1 MIMRLAFTK
10 MQGLGNDFIV
20 IDAVRQS
27 VSLDPERI
35 RRLADRHF
43 GIGCD
48 QVLVVEPAQSP
59 AADFRYRIFNADGSE
74 VAQCGNGA
82 RCFARF
88 VHDKGLTNHDSIR
101 VETQSGALVL
111 NLVAGNEVLVDMG
124 VPRHAPDAIPL
135 KAAEES
141 ALYTVDV
148 AGQAIQFAAVSMG
161 NPHAV
166 IQVADTVSA
175 PVERWGPLIES
186 HPMFPERVNVGFL
199 EVVDRHQ
206 ARLRVY
212 ERGSGETLACG
223 SGACAAAVV
232 GIEQGLLESP
242 VDIALP
248 GGHLVIN
255 WQGRGFP
262 VMMQGPAVTV
272 FEGEIEL

>member
-1 MIMRLAFTK
+1 MRIAFTK

-27 VSLDPERI
+27 VSLAPESI

-48 QVLVVEPAQSP
+48 QVLLVEPAEGP
-59 AADFRYRIFNADGSE
+59 DADFRYRIFNADGSE
-74 VAQCGNGA
+74 VSQCGNGA

-88 VHDKGLTNHDSIR
+88 VREKGLTNHDTIR
-101 VETQSGALVL
+101 VETRSGQLVL
-111 NLVAGNEVLVDMG
+111 NLVKGGEVLVDMG
-124 VPRHAPDAIPL
+124 IPRHVPDQIPL
-135 KAAEES
+135 KMPSES
-141 ALYTVDV
+141 KLYALDLEGEPVE
-148 AGQAIQFAAVSMG
+148 FAAVSMG

-166 IQVADTVSA
+166 VRVARVTEA
-175 PVERWGPLIES
+175 PVERLGPRIES
-186 HPMFPERVNVGFL
+186 HPLFPERVNVGFL
-199 EVVDRHQ
+199 EIVNSHQ

-242 VDIALP
+242 VDVELP
-248 GGHLVIN
+248 GGHLIIN

-272 FEGEIEL
+272 FEGEIDL

>member
-1 MIMRLAFTK
+1 MRIAFTK

-20 IDAVRQS
+20 IDAVRQAL
-27 VSLDPERI
+27 SLEPEKI

-48 QVLVVEPAQSP
+48 QVLVVEPAQGSD
-59 AADFRYRIFNADGSE
+59 ADFRYRIFNADGSE
-74 VAQCGNGA
+74 VSQCGNGA

-88 VHDKGLTNHDSIR
+88 VNEKGLTDHDTIR
-101 VETQSGALVL
+101 VETRAGQLVL

-124 VPRHAPDAIPL
+124 VPRHAPDQIPL
-135 KAAEES
+135 DKPSEAKLY
-141 ALYTVDV
+141 ALNVDGERV
-148 AGQAIQFAAVSMG
+148 EFAAVSMG

-166 IQVADTVSA
+166 LHVASVKAA
-175 PVERWGPLIES
+175 PVERLGPLLES
-186 HPMFPERVNVGFL
+186 HPLFPERVNVGFM
-199 EVVDRHQ
+199 EIVDPHR

-232 GIEQGLLESP
+232 GIEQGLLKSP
-242 VDIALP
+242 VDIELP
-248 GGHLVIN
+248 GGHLIIN

-272 FEGEIEL
+272 FEGEIDL

>member
-1 MIMRLAFTK
+1 MRIAFTK

-20 IDAVRQS
+20 IDAVRQA
-27 VSLDPERI
+27 VSLEPEKI

-48 QVLVVEPAQSP
+48 QVLVVDPAQGSD
-59 AADFRYRIFNADGSE
+59 ADFRYRIFNADGSE
-74 VAQCGNGA
+74 VSQCGNGA

-88 VHDKGLTNHDSIR
+88 VNEKGLTDHDTIR
-101 VETQSGALVL
+101 VETRAGQLVL

-124 VPRHAPDAIPL
+124 VPRHAPDQIPL
-135 KAAEES
+135 AKPSEAKLY
-141 ALYTVDV
+141 ALDVDGERV
-148 AGQAIQFAAVSMG
+148 EFAAVSMG

-166 IQVADTVSA
+166 LHVASVRAA
-175 PVERWGPLIES
+175 PVERLGPLLES
-186 HPMFPERVNVGFL
+186 HPLFPERVNVGFI
-199 EVVDRHQ
+199 EIVDPHR

-232 GIEQGLLESP
+232 GIEQGLLKSP
-242 VDIALP
+242 VDIELP
-248 GGHLVIN
+248 GGHLIIN

-272 FEGEIEL
+272 FEGEIDL

>member
-1 MIMRLAFTK
+1 MRLAFTK

-20 IDAVRQS
+20 IDAVRQT
-27 VSLDPERI
+27 VTLEPERI

-48 QVLVVEPAQSP
+48 QVLVVEPAQGP
-59 AADFRYRIFNADGSE
+59 NADFRYRIFNADGSE

-88 VHDKGLTNHDSIR
+88 VKEKGLSDHDRIR
-101 VETQSGALVL
+101 VETRAGALVL
-111 NLVAGNEVLVDMG
+111 HLVAGDEVLVDMG
-124 VPRHAPDAIPL
+124 IPRHAPDQIPL
-135 KAAEES
+135 NAEVEADRYVLDLEGERVEFS
-141 ALYTVDV
+141 
-148 AGQAIQFAAVSMG
+148 AVSMG

-166 IQVADTVSA
+166 LQVASTAKA
-175 PVERWGPLIES
+175 PVESLGPILES
-186 HPMFPERVNVGFL
+186 HPLFPERVNVGFL
-199 EVVDRHQ
+199 EVVNRHQ

-242 VDIALP
+242 VDVELP
-248 GGHLVIN
+248 GGHLTIN

>member
-1 MIMRLAFTK
+1 MRLAFTK

-20 IDAVRQS
+20 IDAVRQA
-27 VSLDPERI
+27 VTLEPERI

-48 QVLVVEPAQSP
+48 QVLVVEPAQGP
-59 AADFRYRIFNADGSE
+59 NADFRYRIFNADGSE

-88 VHDKGLTNHDSIR
+88 VKEKGLSDHDRIR
-101 VETQSGALVL
+101 VETRAGALVL
-111 NLVAGNEVLVDMG
+111 HLVAGDEVLVDMG
-124 VPRHAPDAIPL
+124 IPRHAPDQIPL
-135 KAAEES
+135 NAEVEADRYVLDLEGERVEFS
-141 ALYTVDV
+141 
-148 AGQAIQFAAVSMG
+148 AVSMG

-166 IQVADTVSA
+166 LQVASTAKA
-175 PVERWGPLIES
+175 PVESLGPILES
-186 HPMFPERVNVGFL
+186 HPLFPERVNVGFL
-199 EVVDRHQ
+199 EVVNRHQ

-242 VDIALP
+242 VDVELP
-248 GGHLVIN
+248 GGHLTIN

>member
-1 MIMRLAFTK
+1 MRLAFTK

-35 RRLADRHF
+35 RLLADRHF

-48 QVLVVEPAQSP
+48 QVLVVEPSDNP
-59 AADFRYRIFNADGSE
+59 EADFRYRIFNADGSE

-88 VHDKGLTNHDSIR
+88 VNEKGLTNHDIIR
-101 VETQSGALVL
+101 VETRAGQLVL
-111 NLVAGNEVLVDMG
+111 NLVGGNEVLVDMG
-124 VPRHAPDAIPL
+124 VPRHAPDQIPL
-135 KAAEES
+135 KAGEEAS
-141 ALYTVDV
+141 LYTLDV
-148 AGQAIQFAAVSMG
+148 AGEQIRFAAVSMG

-166 IQVADTVSA
+166 LQVESTVKA
-175 PVERWGPLIES
+175 PVERLGPLLES
-186 HPMFPERVNVGFL
+186 HAMFPERVNVGFL
-199 EVVDRHQ
+199 EVVTRHQ

-223 SGACAAAVV
+223 SGACAAAVA

-242 VDIALP
+242 VDIELP
-248 GGHLVIN
+248 GGHLTIN

>member
-1 MIMRLAFTK
+1 MRLSFTK

-27 VSLDPERI
+27 VTLDPERI

-48 QVLVVEPAQSP
+48 QVLVVEPPQS
-59 AADFRYRIFNADGSE
+59 ANADFRYRIFNADGSE

-88 VHDKGLTNHDSIR
+88 VNEKGLTNHDTIR
-101 VETQSGALVL
+101 VETRAGQLVL
-111 NLVAGNEVLVDMG
+111 NLVHGNEVLVDMG
-124 VPRHAPDAIPL
+124 IPRHAPDQIPL
-135 KAAEES
+135 KSAAE
-141 ALYTVDV
+141 APLYTLDA
-148 AGQAIQFAAVSMG
+148 AGETLQFAAVSMG

-166 IQVADTVSA
+166 LQVASTLKA
-175 PVERWGPLIES
+175 PVERLGPLIES

-199 EVVDRHQ
+199 EVVNRHE

-242 VDIALP
+242 VDIELP
-248 GGHLVIN
+248 GGHLIIN

-262 VMMQGPAVTV
+262 VMMQGSAVTV

>member
-1 MIMRLAFTK
+1 MRLAFTK

-27 VSLDPERI
+27 VALDPEQI

-48 QVLVVEPAQSP
+48 QVLVVEPAQNPNS
-59 AADFRYRIFNADGSE
+59 DFRYRIFNADGSE

-88 VHDKGLTNHDSIR
+88 VNEKGLTNHDTIR
-101 VETQSGALVL
+101 VETRAGQLVL
-111 NLVAGNEVLVDMG
+111 NLVADNEVLVDMG
-124 VPRHAPDAIPL
+124 VPRHAPDQVPL
-135 KAAEES
+135 EAVEEA
-141 ALYTVDV
+141 ALYTLEV
-148 AGQAIQFAAVSMG
+148 AGEQVRFAAVSMG

-166 IQVADTVSA
+166 IQVASTASA
-175 PVERWGPLIES
+175 PVERLGPLLES
-186 HPMFPERVNVGFL
+186 HSMFPERVNVGFL
-199 EVVDRHQ
+199 EVVNRHQ

-232 GIEQGLLESP
+232 GIEQGFLESP
-242 VDIALP
+242 VDVELP
-248 GGHLVIN
+248 GGHLIIN

>member
-1 MIMRLAFTK
+1 MRLAFTK

-20 IDAVRQS
+20 IDAVRQA
-27 VSLDPERI
+27 VTLEPERI

-48 QVLVVEPAQSP
+48 QVLVVEPAQGP
-59 AADFRYRIFNADGSE
+59 NADFRYRIFNADGSE

-88 VHDKGLTNHDSIR
+88 VKEKGLSDHDRIR
-101 VETQSGALVL
+101 VETRAGALVL
-111 NLVAGNEVLVDMG
+111 HLVAGDEVLVDMG
-124 VPRHAPDAIPL
+124 IPRHAPDQIPL
-135 KAAEES
+135 NAEVEADRYVLDLEGERVEFS
-141 ALYTVDV
+141 
-148 AGQAIQFAAVSMG
+148 AVSMG

-166 IQVADTVSA
+166 LQVASTAKA
-175 PVERWGPLIES
+175 PVESLGPILES
-186 HPMFPERVNVGFL
+186 HPLFPERVNVGFL
-199 EVVDRHQ
+199 EVVNRHQ

-242 VDIALP
+242 VDVELP
-248 GGHLVIN
+248 GGHLTIN

-262 VMMQGPAVTV
+262 VIMQGPAVTV

>member
-1 MIMRLAFTK
+1 MRIAFTK

-20 IDAVRQS
+20 IDAVRQA
-27 VSLDPERI
+27 VSLEPEKI

-48 QVLVVEPAQSP
+48 QVLVVEPAQGSD
-59 AADFRYRIFNADGSE
+59 ADFRYRIFNADGSE
-74 VAQCGNGA
+74 VSQCGNGA

-88 VHDKGLTNHDSIR
+88 VNEKGLTDHDTIR
-101 VETQSGALVL
+101 VETRAGQLVL

-124 VPRHAPDAIPL
+124 VPRHAPDQIPL
-135 KAAEES
+135 AKPSEAKLY
-141 ALYTVDV
+141 ALDVDGERV
-148 AGQAIQFAAVSMG
+148 EFAAVSMG

-166 IQVADTVSA
+166 LHVASVRAA
-175 PVERWGPLIES
+175 PVERLGPLLES
-186 HPMFPERVNVGFL
+186 HPLFPERVNVGFI
-199 EVVDRHQ
+199 EIVDPHR

-232 GIEQGLLESP
+232 GIEQGLLKSP
-242 VDIALP
+242 VDIELP
-248 GGHLVIN
+248 GGHLIIN

-272 FEGEIEL
+272 FEGEIDL

>member
-1 MIMRLAFTK
+1 MRLAFTK

-27 VSLDPERI
+27 VALDPEQI

-48 QVLVVEPAQSP
+48 QVLVVEPAQNPNS
-59 AADFRYRIFNADGSE
+59 DFRYRIFNADGSE

-88 VHDKGLTNHDSIR
+88 VNEKGLTNHDTIR
-101 VETQSGALVL
+101 VETRAGQLVL
-111 NLVAGNEVLVDMG
+111 NLVANNEVLVDMG
-124 VPRHAPDAIPL
+124 VPRHAPDQVPL
-135 KAAEES
+135 EAAEEA
-141 ALYTVDV
+141 ALYTLEV
-148 AGQAIQFAAVSMG
+148 AGEQVRFAAVSMG

-166 IQVADTVSA
+166 IQVASTASA
-175 PVERWGPLIES
+175 PVERLGPLLES
-186 HPMFPERVNVGFL
+186 HSMFPERVNVGFL
-199 EVVDRHQ
+199 EVVNRHQ

-232 GIEQGLLESP
+232 GIEQGFLESP
-242 VDIALP
+242 VDVELP
-248 GGHLVIN
+248 GGHLIIN

>member
-1 MIMRLAFTK
+1 MRIAFTK

-20 IDAVRQS
+20 IDAIHQS
-27 VSLDPERI
+27 VSLEPERI

-48 QVLVVEPAQSP
+48 QVLVVEPAQGP
-59 AADFRYRIFNADGSE
+59 DADFRYRIFNADGSE
-74 VAQCGNGA
+74 VSQCGNGA

-88 VHDKGLTNHDSIR
+88 VNEKGLTDHDTIR
-101 VETQSGALVL
+101 VETRAGQLVL
-111 NLVAGNEVLVDMG
+111 NLVAGNDVLVDMG
-124 VPRHAPDAIPL
+124 VPRHAPDQIPL
-135 KAAEES
+135 NMPLEAS
-141 ALYTVDV
+141 LYALDLDGERVE
-148 AGQAIQFAAVSMG
+148 FAAVSMG

-166 IQVADTVSA
+166 LQVASVVEA
-175 PVERWGPLIES
+175 PVERLGPILEA
-186 HPMFPERVNVGFL
+186 HPLFPERVNVGFL
-199 EVVDRHQ
+199 EIVDTHR

-232 GIEQGLLESP
+232 GIEQGLLQSP
-242 VDIALP
+242 VDIELP
-248 GGHLVIN
+248 GGHLTIN

-272 FEGEIEL
+272 FEGEIDL

>member
-1 MIMRLAFTK
+1 MRLAFTK

-27 VSLDPERI
+27 VALDPEQI

-48 QVLVVEPAQSP
+48 QVLVVEPAQNPNS
-59 AADFRYRIFNADGSE
+59 DFRYRIFNADGSE

-88 VHDKGLTNHDSIR
+88 VNEKGLTNHDTIR
-101 VETQSGALVL
+101 VETRAGQLVL
-111 NLVAGNEVLVDMG
+111 NLVADNEVLVDMG
-124 VPRHAPDAIPL
+124 VPRHAPDQVPL
-135 KAAEES
+135 EAAEEA
-141 ALYTVDV
+141 ALYTLEV
-148 AGQAIQFAAVSMG
+148 AGEQVRFAAVSMG

-166 IQVADTVSA
+166 IQVASTASA
-175 PVERWGPLIES
+175 PVERLGPLLES
-186 HPMFPERVNVGFL
+186 HSMFPERVNVGFL
-199 EVVDRHQ
+199 EVVNRHQ

-232 GIEQGLLESP
+232 GIEQGFLESP
-242 VDIALP
+242 VDVELP
-248 GGHLVIN
+248 GGHLIIN

>member
-1 MIMRLAFTK
+1 MRIAFTK

-20 IDAVRQS
+20 IDAVRQA
-27 VSLDPERI
+27 VSLEPEKI

-48 QVLVVEPAQSP
+48 QVLVVEPAQGSD
-59 AADFRYRIFNADGSE
+59 ADFRYRIFNADGSE
-74 VAQCGNGA
+74 VSQCGNGA

-88 VHDKGLTNHDSIR
+88 VNEKGLTDHDTIR
-101 VETQSGALVL
+101 VETRAGQLVL

-124 VPRHAPDAIPL
+124 VPRHAPDQIPL
-135 KAAEES
+135 AKPSEAKLY
-141 ALYTVDV
+141 ALDVDGERV
-148 AGQAIQFAAVSMG
+148 EFAAVSMG

-166 IQVADTVSA
+166 LHVASVRAA
-175 PVERWGPLIES
+175 PVERLGPLLES
-186 HPMFPERVNVGFL
+186 HPLFPERVNVGFM
-199 EVVDRHQ
+199 EIVDPHR

-232 GIEQGLLESP
+232 GIEQGLLKSP
-242 VDIALP
+242 VDIELP
-248 GGHLVIN
+248 GGHLIIN

-272 FEGEIEL
+272 FEGEIDL

>member
-1 MIMRLAFTK
+1 MRLAFTK

-27 VSLDPERI
+27 VALDPEQI

-48 QVLVVEPAQSP
+48 QVLVVEPAQNPNS
-59 AADFRYRIFNADGSE
+59 DFRYRIFNADGSE

-88 VHDKGLTNHDSIR
+88 VNEKGLTNHDTIR
-101 VETQSGALVL
+101 VETRAGQLVL
-111 NLVAGNEVLVDMG
+111 NLVADNEVLVDMG
-124 VPRHAPDAIPL
+124 VPRHAPDQVPL
-135 KAAEES
+135 EAAEEA
-141 ALYTVDV
+141 ALYTLEV
-148 AGQAIQFAAVSMG
+148 AGEQVRFAAVSMG

-166 IQVADTVSA
+166 IQVASTASA
-175 PVERWGPLIES
+175 PVERLGPLLES
-186 HPMFPERVNVGFL
+186 HSMFPERVNVGFL
-199 EVVDRHQ
+199 EVVNRQQ

-232 GIEQGLLESP
+232 GIEQGFLESP
-242 VDIALP
+242 VDVELP
-248 GGHLVIN
+248 GGHLIIN

>member
-1 MIMRLAFTK
+1 MRLAFTK

-27 VSLDPERI
+27 VALDPEQI

-48 QVLVVEPAQSP
+48 QVLVVEPAQNPNS
-59 AADFRYRIFNADGSE
+59 DFRYRIFNADGSE

-88 VHDKGLTNHDSIR
+88 VNEKGLTNHDTIR
-101 VETQSGALVL
+101 VETRAGQLVL
-111 NLVAGNEVLVDMG
+111 NLVADNEVLVDMG
-124 VPRHAPDAIPL
+124 VPRHAPDQVPL
-135 KAAEES
+135 EAVEEA
-141 ALYTVDV
+141 ALYTLEV
-148 AGQAIQFAAVSMG
+148 AGEQVRFAAVSMG

-166 IQVADTVSA
+166 IQVASTASA
-175 PVERWGPLIES
+175 PVERLGPLLES
-186 HPMFPERVNVGFL
+186 HSMFPERVNVGFL
-199 EVVDRHQ
+199 EVVNLHQ

-232 GIEQGLLESP
+232 GIEQGFLESP
-242 VDIALP
+242 VDVELP
-248 GGHLVIN
+248 GGHLIIN

>member
-1 MIMRLAFTK
+1 MRLAFTK

-35 RRLADRHF
+35 RLLADRHF

-48 QVLVVEPAQSP
+48 QVLVVEPSDNP
-59 AADFRYRIFNADGSE
+59 EADFRYRIFNADGSE
-74 VAQCGNGA
+74 VSQCGNGA

-88 VHDKGLTNHDSIR
+88 VNEKGLTNHDIIR
-101 VETQSGALVL
+101 VETRAGQLVL
-111 NLVAGNEVLVDMG
+111 NLVGGNEVLVDMG
-124 VPRHAPDAIPL
+124 VPRHAPDQIPL
-135 KAAEES
+135 KAGEEAS
-141 ALYTVDV
+141 LYTLDV
-148 AGQAIQFAAVSMG
+148 AGEQIRFAAVSMG

-166 IQVADTVSA
+166 LQVESTVKA
-175 PVERWGPLIES
+175 PVERLGPLLES
-186 HPMFPERVNVGFL
+186 HAMFPERVNVGFL
-199 EVVDRHQ
+199 EVVTRHQ

-223 SGACAAAVV
+223 SGACAAAVA

-242 VDIALP
+242 VDIELP
-248 GGHLVIN
+248 GGHLTIN

>member
-1 MIMRLAFTK
+1 MRLAFTK

-27 VSLDPERI
+27 VALDPEQI

-48 QVLVVEPAQSP
+48 QVLVVEPAQNPNS
-59 AADFRYRIFNADGSE
+59 DFRYRIFNADGSE

-88 VHDKGLTNHDSIR
+88 VNEKGLTNHDTIR
-101 VETQSGALVL
+101 VETRAGQLVL
-111 NLVAGNEVLVDMG
+111 NLVADNEVLVDMG
-124 VPRHAPDAIPL
+124 VPRHAPDQVPL
-135 KAAEES
+135 EAVEEA
-141 ALYTVDV
+141 ALYTLEV
-148 AGQAIQFAAVSMG
+148 AGEQVRFAAVSMG

-166 IQVADTVSA
+166 IQVASTASA
-175 PVERWGPLIES
+175 PVERLGPLLES
-186 HPMFPERVNVGFL
+186 HSMFPERVNVGFL
-199 EVVDRHQ
+199 EVVNRQQ

-232 GIEQGLLESP
+232 GIEQGFLESP
-242 VDIALP
+242 VDVELP
-248 GGHLVIN
+248 GGHLIIN

>member
-1 MIMRLAFTK
+1 MRLAFTK

-35 RRLADRHF
+35 RLLADRHF

-48 QVLVVEPAQSP
+48 QVLVVEPSDNP
-59 AADFRYRIFNADGSE
+59 EADFRYRIFNADGSE

-88 VHDKGLTNHDSIR
+88 VNEKGLTNHDIIR
-101 VETQSGALVL
+101 VETRAGQLVL
-111 NLVAGNEVLVDMG
+111 NLVGGNEVLVDMG
-124 VPRHAPDAIPL
+124 VPRHAPDQIPL
-135 KAAEES
+135 KAGEEAS
-141 ALYTVDV
+141 LYTLDV
-148 AGQAIQFAAVSMG
+148 AGEQIRFAAVSMG

-166 IQVADTVSA
+166 IQVESTVKA
-175 PVERWGPLIES
+175 PVERLGPLLES
-186 HPMFPERVNVGFL
+186 HAMFPERVNVGFL
-199 EVVDRHQ
+199 EVVTRHQ

-223 SGACAAAVV
+223 SGACAAAVA

-242 VDIALP
+242 VDIELP
-248 GGHLVIN
+248 GGHLTIN